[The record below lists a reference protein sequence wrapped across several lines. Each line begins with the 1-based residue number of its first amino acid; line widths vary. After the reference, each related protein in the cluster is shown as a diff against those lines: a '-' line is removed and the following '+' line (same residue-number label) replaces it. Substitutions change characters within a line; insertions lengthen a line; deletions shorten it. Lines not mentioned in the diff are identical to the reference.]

1 MKKLTLLLFALISS
15 IGMAWADDPVNLA
28 QGATVSFATGEGLE
42 TNING
47 GNTLANMVD
56 GNNGTSWQLQYI
68 NNNTYTEVIF
78 DLGEAKTFNTVL
90 VNQTGDR
97 WITNFKLY
105 FSTDG
110 ETWTDET
117 TISSVIKGKFATS
130 FTSKNYRYVK
140 YHSEKA
146 NKNNTDQWGEGI
158 AEFELYNLETPLAL
172 ESITLTAST
181 DWTTVGGAVNLTA
194 IGNANQ
200 LGAVWPLSEITWNN
214 DNTTAGTITNGVYNA
229 AAVGTSVVSASAD
242 GKTSNNVSI
251 EVIAG
256 QKVDLFTNWQYR
268 IYTIGEKT
276 TRNSLVGAFD
286 ENEGSD
292 WSLLNGVFP
301 GESEQQRTYDAG
313 FIADLG
319 AIYDVNEISIKFE
332 GACSQE
338 YTISFAGNDGVFGEA
353 VYNGGTH
360 QQGTNAHTEVL
371 NEKTV
376 SGVRYVKFLS
386 TKAATQYGIRIF
398 DFKVIGNKKSD
409 IDNSQTPSIT
419 AATITNPTNES
430 LQLNI
435 TCSDDSPYILY
446 LVTGA
451 GSERWLNGKTG
462 ISESFVITGLEEGTE
477 YNLSIIAYDAVAH
490 GSSIANIS
498 GTTTGGVIDEEAPV
512 MVSATLAS
520 KTYNSATL
528 TLNATDNSDKVKFH
542 IVDAT
547 NGINLTTELVDQGTN
562 FEYNVTGL
570 TPETTYNFT
579 VTAEDA
585 ASNVSENNVVMPA
598 FTTNTIPA
606 GQELSSGNHTVVLQ
620 AYHYTGTNIYE
631 LIITSNEVMSGTGG
645 TYWSTKINDD
655 SGNKALS
662 EDKFVSADGHAIS
675 IVTTATKDPSIYT
688 PLYILMPGEINF
700 GYVSLT
706 WIEIPAEQATV
717 TNAQWASFSSTS
729 GLDFSNVVGL
739 TAYKATENS
748 ATSVHYEKVS
758 TASANTG
765 LILNGDNTEA
775 RTYYIPVKNN
785 AASHNDNLL
794 KGTAYEAKTISSEE
808 AATNKFLAFGKKSGQ
823 IGFVKVGSNGYT
835 VPTGKAYLELTSAL
849 AARDLSFI
857 GLPGDNG
864 ETTSIEK
871 LNVSQFD
878 NNAPVYNLSGQRVG
892 NSYKGIVIINGKKV
906 VRK

>member
-1 MKKLTLLLFALISS
+1 MKKTLLLLFALMTS

-28 QGATVSFATGEGLE
+28 LNKTATCSEYEGGRTANSAIDGNMETLWGSNVNPEGEGR
-42 TNING
+42 TKDN
-47 GNTLANMVD
+47 AWWMV
-56 GNNGTSWQLQYI
+56 
-68 NNNTYTEVIF
+68 
-78 DLGEAKTFNTVL
+78 DLGENFNGNYNYVVISWDNEPAKKFKI
-90 VNQTGDR
+90 QTS
-97 WITNFKLY
+97 TNG
-105 FSTDG
+105 TD
-110 ETWTDET
+110 WTDVYVDDDDTNEPENKT
-117 TISSVIKGKFATS
+117 CKYALNSTQNA
-130 FTSKNYRYVK
+130 RYVK
-140 YHSEKA
+140 FQGVQRASGYGYGFYEFKVFNIQGEFVLTSIQITANKTKIGIDEKA
-146 NKNNTDQWGEGI
+146 T
-158 AEFELYNLETPLAL
+158 F
-172 ESITLTAST
+172 
-181 DWTTVGGAVNLTA
+181 TA
-194 IGNANQ
+194 IGRDQ
-200 LGAVWPLSEITWNN
+200 VGVEMTTEGITWLSSNPEKATIEN
-214 DNTTAGTITNGVYNA
+214 GVLTGVSAGSTTVTAQIGNVISNSIDIEVAAGT
-229 AAVGTSVVSASAD
+229 
-242 GKTSNNVSI
+242 
-251 EVIAG
+251 
-256 QKVDLFTNWQYR
+256 KVDLFTNWQYR

-371 NEKTV
+371 NEQTV

-398 DFKVIGNKKSD
+398 DFNVIGNKKSD

-490 GSSIANIS
+490 GSSIFNIS

-547 NGINLTTELVDQGTN
+547 NNINVTTGLVGQGAD
-562 FEYNVTGL
+562 FEYTVTGL

-585 ASNVSENNVVMPA
+585 AGNTSENNVVMTA
-598 FTTNTIPA
+598 FTTEAIPA
-606 GQELSSGNHTVVLQ
+606 GQEYINGDHSIFLSS
-620 AYHYTGTNIYE
+620 YHYTGTDIYE
-631 LIITSNEVMSGTGG
+631 LIITSNEVMTGLG
-645 TYWSTKINDD
+645 GSFWYTSSDKTDLREDLFISSDRKAMSIRTTSTY
-655 SGNKALS
+655 
-662 EDKFVSADGHAIS
+662 
-675 IVTTATKDPSIYT
+675 DPSLYT

-700 GYVSLT
+700 GDVSLT
-706 WIEIPAEQATV
+706 WIETPAEQATV

-739 TAYKATENS
+739 TAYKAT
-748 ATSVHYEKVS
+748 ATTAASVHYEKVS
-758 TASANTG
+758 TAAANTG
-765 LILNGDNTEA
+765 LVLNGDNTEA

-794 KGTAYEAKTISSEE
+794 KGTAYGAKTISSEE

-849 AARDLSFI
+849 AARDYSFI
-857 GLPGDNG
+857 SLPGDNG
-864 ETTSIEK
+864 ETTSIES
-871 LNVSQFD
+871 LNISQFD
-878 NNAPVYNLSGQRVG
+878 NNAPMYNLSGQRVG
-892 NSYKGIVIINGKKV
+892 NNYKGIVIVNGKKMI
-906 VRK
+906 RK